1 LAKRRYTIDIRAN
14 HSYPSRRSAVL
25 ADSIVAA
32 SQPLAAQAG
41 LLMLA
46 RGGNAVDAA
55 IATAITLTLLE
66 PTSSGVGSD
75 AFAIV
80 WDGIEL
86 HGLNASGRSPAG
98 WTPDRFAAYET
109 MPFLGWDALRYLAQ
123 SRLGWRYQ
131 INLVNCP
138 LSIYSNPPLAMQKVA
153 LSSNQNRRTLAA
165 GSGDAG

>member
-1 LAKRRYTIDIRAN
+1 LTKRRYAIDIRAN
-14 HSYPSRRSAVL
+14 HRYPSRRSAVL
-25 ADSIVAA
+25 ADNIVAA

-55 IATAITLTLLE
+55 IATAITLTLVE
-66 PTSSGVGSD
+66 PTGNGVGSD

-80 WDGIEL
+80 WDGIKL

-109 MPFLGWDALRYLAQ
+109 MG
-123 SRLGWRYQ
+123 
-131 INLVNCP
+131 V
-138 LSIYSNPPLAMQKVA
+138 VA
-153 LSSNQNRRTLAA
+153 WTSHH
-165 GSGDAG
+165 